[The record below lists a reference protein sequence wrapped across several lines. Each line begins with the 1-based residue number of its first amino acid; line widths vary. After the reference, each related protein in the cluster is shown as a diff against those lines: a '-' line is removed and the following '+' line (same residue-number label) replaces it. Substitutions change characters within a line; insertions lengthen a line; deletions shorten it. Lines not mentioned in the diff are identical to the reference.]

1 MENHAQE
8 KLEAKAM
15 LATVHHLL
23 SGPEIANLD
32 DMVDGYDEMIDWPM
46 FRSNRTQFSKEIGE
60 YIDRRGDA

>member
-1 MENHAQE
+1 
-8 KLEAKAM
+8 M